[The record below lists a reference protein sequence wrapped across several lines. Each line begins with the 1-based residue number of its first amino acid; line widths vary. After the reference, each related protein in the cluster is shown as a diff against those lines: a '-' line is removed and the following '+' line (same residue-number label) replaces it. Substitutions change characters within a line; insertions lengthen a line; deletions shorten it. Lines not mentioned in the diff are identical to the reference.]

1 MILSRAP
8 LTEQAPCVRLA
19 CIRHAAS
26 VRPEPGSNSSLYGL
40 DGRRSGIRP
49 HRNGSGTCASS
60 RFSCEGTFGRRAG
73 HGRIKNQG
81 SAAVKRADTWRRL
94 WPPGQRVSQKGRNA
108 REPSCYVYHLRGE
121 TTAATTERSI
131 ARAPTG
137 VKSAGQWRRPCTP
150 SATIPPGTALVK
162 PVLRTVGKVLYRI
175 QTSNDNIPGT
185 RLA

>member
-40 DGRRSGIRP
+40 DGRRSGLRP

-60 RFSCEGTFGRRAG
+60 RFSCEGTNRRCRG

-94 WPPGQRVSQKGRNA
+94 WPLGQRVSQKGRNA
-108 REPSCYVYHLRGE
+108 REPSCYVYRVRGE
-121 TTAATTERSI
+121 TTAETTRRSI
-131 ARAPTG
+131 ARLQDG
-137 VKSAGQWRRPCTP
+137 VKSAGQWRRPFAP
-150 SATIPPGTALVK
+150 SATIPRGTALVK

-175 QTSNDNIPGT
+175 QTSNDNIPAT
-185 RLA
+185 QLA